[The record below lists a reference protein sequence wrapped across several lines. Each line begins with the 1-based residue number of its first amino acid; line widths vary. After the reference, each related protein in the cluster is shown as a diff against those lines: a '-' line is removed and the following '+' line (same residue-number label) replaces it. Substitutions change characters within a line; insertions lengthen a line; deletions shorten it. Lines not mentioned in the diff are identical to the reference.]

1 MRREIKEKERE
12 ERDQAIE
19 DHKEWTKKRED
30 AMKESKAEFEAKQ
43 AEEAARLENAR
54 KAGADGE
61 GEEENVPEETPVFN
75 EEEWFR
81 IYDSETPEVII
92 PPEVIDDIDNDFGT
106 DNDENK

>member
-1 MRREIKEKERE
+1 MRRETKEKERE

-43 AEEAARLENAR
+43 AEEAARLESAR

-61 GEEENVPEETPVFN
+61 GEEENGPEETPVFN

-81 IYDSETPEVII
+81 IYDTENPEVVI
-92 PPEVIDDIDNDFGT
+92 PPEVIDDIDNDYEMSKG
-106 DNDENK
+106 DS